1 MIRIGER
8 LATSAM
14 AGDRDEQRMIT
25 AAAALILFPALM
37 AFSAFADLLT
47 MTIPNRVSLALIGLF
62 AVFAASLGMT
72 LDSVL
77 WHVACG
83 AAVLVATF
91 LMFNRG
97 WMGGGDAKLASA
109 TALWLG
115 FDQLADY
122 ALVASLVGGAL
133 TLVILALRHY
143 EPRFVSRSPRFA
155 HLCDGTEGVPYGI
168 ALAIAGIVAYPNSQ
182 IWALL
187 TAA

>member
-1 MIRIGER
+1 MI
-8 LATSAM
+8 A
-14 AGDRDEQRMIT
+14 

-47 MTIPNRVSLALIGLF
+47 MTIPNRVSLALIGIF
-62 AVFAASLGMT
+62 VIFAAWLGMP

-77 WHVACG
+77 SHIACG
-83 AAVLVATF
+83 ACVLAATF

-115 FDQLADY
+115 FEQLADY
-122 ALVASLVGGAL
+122 ALVASLAGGAL
-133 TLVILALRHY
+133 TIAILALRRY
-143 EPRFVSRSPRFA
+143 EPRFVVDSPRFA

-168 ALAIAGIVAYPNSQ
+168 ALAVAGIAIYPNSQ
-182 IWALL
+182 LWALL

>member
-1 MIRIGER
+1 MI
-8 LATSAM
+8 A
-14 AGDRDEQRMIT
+14 

-47 MTIPNRVSLALIGLF
+47 MTIPNRVSLALIGFF
-62 AVFAASLGMT
+62 AVFAAWAAMP

-77 WHVACG
+77 SHVACG

-115 FDQLADY
+115 FEQLADY
-122 ALVASLVGGAL
+122 ALVASLAGGAL
-133 TLVILALRHY
+133 TLAILALRRY
-143 EPRFVSRSPRFA
+143 EPRFVVDSPRLA
-155 HLCDGTEGVPYGI
+155 HLCDATEGVPYGI
-168 ALAIAGIVAYPNSQ
+168 ALAIAGIAVYPNSQ
-182 IWALL
+182 LWTLL

>member
-1 MIRIGER
+1 MI
-8 LATSAM
+8 A
-14 AGDRDEQRMIT
+14 

-47 MTIPNRVSLALIGLF
+47 MTIPNRVSLALIGFFVLF
-62 AVFAASLGMT
+62 AAWLGMP

-77 WHVACG
+77 SHVACG
-83 AAVLVATF
+83 ACVLAATF

-122 ALVASLVGGAL
+122 ALVTSLVGGAL
-133 TLVILALRHY
+133 TIAILALRRY
-143 EPRFVSRSPRFA
+143 EPRFVANSPRLA

-168 ALAIAGIVAYPNSQ
+168 ALAIAGIAIYPNSQ
-182 IWALL
+182 LWALL